1 MNDNNLKVVLSKVWK
16 RLGTEGVIKSERD
29 EAVVKKIMDEY
40 GVPSIFGNESLLIKN
55 NRSGE

>member
-29 EAVVKKIMDEY
+29 EAVV
-40 GVPSIFGNESLLIKN
+40 
-55 NRSGE
+55 